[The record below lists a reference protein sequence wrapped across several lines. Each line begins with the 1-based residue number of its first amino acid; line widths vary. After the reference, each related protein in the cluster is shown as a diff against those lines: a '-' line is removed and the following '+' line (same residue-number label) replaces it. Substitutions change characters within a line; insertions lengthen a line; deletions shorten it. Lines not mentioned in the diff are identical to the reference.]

1 MRRRQLLGMAAA
13 GLFAPSVLRAR
24 GRVAG
29 APDPPHRALPA
40 GRLDGHHRPHPA
52 AEAAETLPAS
62 PVVVENRGGG
72 SGSVGATEA
81 ARAAPDGYT
90 WLLATKRG
98 DQPDGDAAAPT
109 A

>member
-1 MRRRQLLGMAAA
+1 MRRRELFGMAAA
-13 GLFAPSVLRAR
+13 GLFAPSILRAQ

-40 GRLDGHHRPHPA
+40 GRLRRTPSPGIMQPKLS
-52 AEAAETLPAS
+52 ETLLGK

-90 WLLATKRG
+90 GCSSRKPRR
-98 DQPDGDAAAPT
+98 PT
-109 A
+109 RR